1 MKRLTALSVPLLTLA
16 IAGCGEESD
25 QLPVDGRDFDGVN
38 YSEPAPYQGRVIDGY
53 LRNARVWLDVD
64 GDGKYTAESFTVE
77 LDNGNSAVIEGGE
90 PMAMSGQDGAFSLD
104 LAALQL
110 SPQEGRPLDP
120 RDYPLFAAAIP
131 GTTVEQTE
139 VGDQAIAV
147 GYVLSANPGVRN
159 VTPLTTLARYQ
170 TALELMPGGDLG
182 ESLAGINVTA
192 DYIRGQDD
200 RAHAYARALVKFM
213 TQQVASSMP
222 ERAGA
227 ELSLS
232 PEEARLLGASLLRHA
247 PAVITA
253 VDQAAGDDYSSVAID
268 TLELPDVTVS
278 ITDPLVLTGQQV
290 FARAES
296 GELPVAPDNLVASTG
311 LEFEYGEDGR
321 LAKIA
326 ANGCLALSMPE
337 LARLIDAGGYM
348 GRLST
353 QWLPS
358 VSLAPAGWDA
368 FNPENDPD
376 QVVDET
382 LTFDWDA
389 RIIEF
394 QTSTLCQAARG
405 IEPASTELGAGP
417 ELSYSWSE
425 QDGVISELEAKVGG
439 VGADAGAVYRFIPGA
454 AGVGELVAD
463 YVISKDGQTLESVER
478 QGEPVAVAC
487 EPVDEETAQESF
499 VVTETLSYLFAGY
512 EPQPTSFTDLA
523 LEYDTRT
530 FSADG
535 AEVKV
540 NRLLRYAFLD
550 PALAGSGNV
559 AADAGFQ
566 WLLHYDSTPDVNAP
580 NLIREAYLSDYSVQ
594 SCGTGRPAPARAY
607 AKVEYSYMKLSEYL
621 LEAIQ

>member
-1 MKRLTALSVPLLTLA
+1 MKRLTALSVPLLALA

-53 LRNARVWLDVD
+53 LKNARVWLDVN

-77 LDNGNSAVIEGGE
+77 LDNGNFAVIEGGE

-213 TQQVASSMP
+213 TQQVASSMSN
-222 ERAGA
+222 RAGA

-232 PEEARLLGASLLRHA
+232 PEEARLLGTSLLRHA

-290 FARAES
+290 FTRAES

-337 LARLIDAGGYM
+337 LARLIVAGGYM
-348 GRLST
+348 GKLST

-376 QVVDET
+376 QAVDET
-382 LTFDWDA
+382 LTFDWDGGA
-389 RIIEF
+389 IEF
-394 QTSTLCQAARG
+394 QTSTLCHAARG
-405 IEPASTELGAGP
+405 IEPASTELGAGA
-417 ELSYSWSE
+417 EVSYSWSE
-425 QDGVISELEAKVGG
+425 QDGAISELVATVGG
-439 VGADAGAVYRFIPGA
+439 VGANAGVVYRLAPGS
-454 AGVGELVAD
+454 GELVAD
-463 YVISKDGQTLESVER
+463 YAITKDDQPLESVEL
-478 QGEPVAVAC
+478 QGGPADC
-487 EPVDEETAQESF
+487 GPLDDETAKENF
-499 VVTETLSYLFAGY
+499 VVTSIQSYLFSGY
-512 EPQPTSFTDLA
+512 EPQPATFTDLA
-523 LEYDTRT
+523 FEYDTRT
-530 FSADG
+530 FSADSV
-535 AEVKV
+535 EVEV

-566 WLLHYDSTPDVNAP
+566 WLLHYDATPDVNAP

-607 AKVEYSYMKLSEYL
+607 AKVEYSYMRLSEYL

>member
-38 YSEPAPYQGRVIDGY
+38 YSEPAPYQGREIDGY

-139 VGDQAIAV
+139 VGGQAIAV

-232 PEEARLLGASLLRHA
+232 P
-247 PAVITA
+247 
-253 VDQAAGDDYSSVAID
+253 D
-268 TLELPDVTVS
+268 
-278 ITDPLVLTGQQV
+278 
-290 FARAES
+290 
-296 GELPVAPDNLVASTG
+296 
-311 LEFEYGEDGR
+311 
-321 LAKIA
+321 
-326 ANGCLALSMPE
+326 
-337 LARLIDAGGYM
+337 
-348 GRLST
+348 
-353 QWLPS
+353 
-358 VSLAPAGWDA
+358 
-368 FNPENDPD
+368 
-376 QVVDET
+376 
-382 LTFDWDA
+382 
-389 RIIEF
+389 
-394 QTSTLCQAARG
+394 
-405 IEPASTELGAGP
+405 
-417 ELSYSWSE
+417 
-425 QDGVISELEAKVGG
+425 
-439 VGADAGAVYRFIPGA
+439 
-454 AGVGELVAD
+454 
-463 YVISKDGQTLESVER
+463 
-478 QGEPVAVAC
+478 
-487 EPVDEETAQESF
+487 
-499 VVTETLSYLFAGY
+499 
-512 EPQPTSFTDLA
+512 
-523 LEYDTRT
+523 
-530 FSADG
+530 FS
-535 AEVKV
+535 
-540 NRLLRYAFLD
+540 
-550 PALAGSGNV
+550 
-559 AADAGFQ
+559 
-566 WLLHYDSTPDVNAP
+566 
-580 NLIREAYLSDYSVQ
+580 
-594 SCGTGRPAPARAY
+594 
-607 AKVEYSYMKLSEYL
+607 
-621 LEAIQ
+621 

>member
-53 LRNARVWLDVD
+53 LRNARVWLDVN

-222 ERAGA
+222 NRAGA

-232 PEEARLLGASLLRHA
+232 PEEARLLGTSLLRHA
-247 PAVITA
+247 TAVITA

-278 ITDPLVLTGQQV
+278 ITDPLVLTGQQI

-296 GELPVAPDNLVASTG
+296 GELPVAPDDLVASTG

-337 LARLIDAGGYM
+337 LARLIVAGGYM
-348 GRLST
+348 GKLST

-376 QVVDET
+376 QAVDET
-382 LTFDWDA
+382 LTFDWDGGA
-389 RIIEF
+389 IEF
-394 QTSTLCQAARG
+394 QTSTLCHAARG
-405 IEPASTELGAGP
+405 IEPASTELGAGA
-417 ELSYSWSE
+417 EVSYSWSE
-425 QDGVISELEAKVGG
+425 QGGAISELVATVGG
-439 VGADAGAVYRFIPGA
+439 AGADAGTVYRLAPGS
-454 AGVGELVAD
+454 GELVAD
-463 YVISKDGQTLESVER
+463 YTITKDGQPLESVER
-478 QGEPVAVAC
+478 QGEPDPC
-487 EPVDEETAQESF
+487 KPVDEEIAQENF
-499 VVTETLSYLFAGY
+499 VVTETLGYLFAGY
-512 EPQPTSFTDLA
+512 EPQPTTFTDLA
-523 LEYDTRT
+523 FEYDTRT
-530 FSADG
+530 LSTDG

-559 AADAGFQ
+559 TADAGFQ
-566 WLLHYDSTPDVNAP
+566 WLLHYDAAPDVNAP
-580 NLIREAYLSDYSVQ
+580 NLIREAYLSDYSVR

>member
-232 PEEARLLGASLLRHA
+232 PEEARLLGTSLLRHA

-278 ITDPLVLTGQQV
+278 IIDPLVLTGQRIL
-290 FARAES
+290 ARNEN
-296 GELPVAPDNLVASTG
+296 GDLPVAPDNLVASTA
-311 LEFEYGEDGR
+311 LKFEYAEDGR
-321 LAKIA
+321 LIKVA

-337 LARLIDAGGYM
+337 LARLIAAGGNM

-376 QVVDET
+376 QAVDET
-382 LTFDWDA
+382 LTFDWDGGA
-389 RIIEF
+389 IEF
-394 QTSTLCQAARG
+394 QTSTLCHAARG
-405 IEPASTELGAGP
+405 IEPASTELGAGA
-417 ELSYSWSE
+417 EVSYSWSE
-425 QDGVISELEAKVGG
+425 QDGAISELVATVGG
-439 VGADAGAVYRFIPGA
+439 VGAIAGVVYRLAPGS
-454 AGVGELVAD
+454 GELVAD
-463 YVISKDGQTLESVER
+463 YTITKDGQPLESVER
-478 QGEPVAVAC
+478 QGEPDPC
-487 EPVDEETAQESF
+487 KPVDEEIAQENF
-499 VVTETLSYLFAGY
+499 VVTETLGYLFAGY
-512 EPQPTSFTDLA
+512 EPQPTTFTDLA
-523 LEYDTRT
+523 FEYDTRT
-530 FSADG
+530 LSTDG

-559 AADAGFQ
+559 TADAGFQ

>member
-25 QLPVDGRDFDGVN
+25 QLPVDGREFDGVN

-53 LRNARVWLDVD
+53 LRNARVWLDVN

-232 PEEARLLGASLLRHA
+232 PEEARLLGTSLLRHA

-278 ITDPLVLTGQQV
+278 ITDPLVLTGQQI

-296 GELPVAPDNLVASTG
+296 GELPVAPDNLVASSG

-326 ANGCLALSMPE
+326 ANGCLALSMRE
-337 LARLIDAGGYM
+337 LARLIVAGGYM
-348 GRLST
+348 GGLST

-382 LTFDWDA
+382 LTFDWGTQT
-389 RIIEF
+389 IEF
-394 QTSTLCQAARG
+394 QTSTLCHAARG
-405 IEPASTELGAGP
+405 IEPASTELGAGA
-417 ELSYSWSE
+417 EVSYSWSE
-425 QDGVISELEAKVGG
+425 QDGAISELVATVGG
-439 VGADAGAVYRFIPGA
+439 VGAIAGVVYRLAPGS
-454 AGVGELVAD
+454 GELVAD
-463 YVISKDGQTLESVER
+463 YTITKDGQPLESVER
-478 QGEPVAVAC
+478 QGEPGTC
-487 EPVDEETAQESF
+487 EPVDEETAQENF
-499 VVTETLSYLFAGY
+499 VVTETLSYLFTGY
-512 EPQPTSFTDLA
+512 EPQPTTFTDLA
-523 LEYDTRT
+523 FEYDTRT

-535 AEVKV
+535 VEVEV

-566 WLLHYDSTPDVNAP
+566 WLLHYDATPDVNAP
-580 NLIREAYLSDYSVQ
+580 NLIREAYLSDYSVR

>member
-232 PEEARLLGASLLRHA
+232 PEEARLLGTSLLRHA

-278 ITDPLVLTGQQV
+278 IIDPLVLTGQRIL
-290 FARAES
+290 ARNEN
-296 GELPVAPDNLVASTG
+296 GDLPVAPDNLVASTA
-311 LEFEYGEDGR
+311 LKFEYAEDGR
-321 LAKIA
+321 LIKVA

-337 LARLIDAGGYM
+337 LARLIAAGGNM

-376 QVVDET
+376 QAVDET
-382 LTFDWDA
+382 LTFDWDGGA
-389 RIIEF
+389 IEF
-394 QTSTLCQAARG
+394 QTSTLCHAARG
-405 IEPASTELGAGP
+405 IEPASTELGAGA
-417 ELSYSWSE
+417 EVSYSWSE
-425 QDGVISELEAKVGG
+425 QDGAISELVATVGG
-439 VGADAGAVYRFIPGA
+439 VGANAGVVYRLAPGS
-454 AGVGELVAD
+454 GELVAD
-463 YVISKDGQTLESVER
+463 YTITKDGQPLESVER
-478 QGEPVAVAC
+478 QGEPDPC
-487 EPVDEETAQESF
+487 KPVDEEIAQENF
-499 VVTETLSYLFAGY
+499 VVTETLGYLFAGY
-512 EPQPTSFTDLA
+512 EPQPTTFTDLA
-523 LEYDTRT
+523 FEYDTRT
-530 FSADG
+530 LSTDG

-559 AADAGFQ
+559 TADAGFQ

>member
-53 LRNARVWLDVD
+53 LRNARVWLDVN

-222 ERAGA
+222 NRAGA

-232 PEEARLLGASLLRHA
+232 PEEARLLGTSLLRHA

-278 ITDPLVLTGQQV
+278 ITDPLVLTGQQI

-296 GELPVAPDNLVASTG
+296 GELPVAPDDLVASTG

-337 LARLIDAGGYM
+337 LARLIVAGGYM
-348 GRLST
+348 GKLST

-376 QVVDET
+376 QAVDET
-382 LTFDWDA
+382 LTFDWDGGA
-389 RIIEF
+389 IEF
-394 QTSTLCQAARG
+394 QTSTLCHAARG
-405 IEPASTELGAGP
+405 IEPASTELGAGA
-417 ELSYSWSE
+417 EVSYSWSE
-425 QDGVISELEAKVGG
+425 QGGAISELVATVGG
-439 VGADAGAVYRFIPGA
+439 AGADAGTVYRLAPGS
-454 AGVGELVAD
+454 GELVAD
-463 YVISKDGQTLESVER
+463 YTITKDGQPLESVER
-478 QGEPVAVAC
+478 QGEPDPC
-487 EPVDEETAQESF
+487 KPVDEEIAQENF
-499 VVTETLSYLFAGY
+499 VVTETLGYLFAGY
-512 EPQPTSFTDLA
+512 EPQPTTFTDLA
-523 LEYDTRT
+523 FEYDTRT
-530 FSADG
+530 LSTDG

-559 AADAGFQ
+559 TADAGFQ

-580 NLIREAYLSDYSVQ
+580 NLIREAYLSDYSVR

>member
-232 PEEARLLGASLLRHA
+232 PEEARLLGTSLLRHA

-278 ITDPLVLTGQQV
+278 ITDPLVLTGQQI

-296 GELPVAPDNLVASTG
+296 GELPVAPDNLVASSG

-326 ANGCLALSMPE
+326 ANGCLALSMRE
-337 LARLIDAGGYM
+337 LARLIVAGGYM
-348 GRLST
+348 GGLST

-382 LTFDWDA
+382 LTFDWGTQT
-389 RIIEF
+389 IEF
-394 QTSTLCQAARG
+394 QTSTLCHAARG
-405 IEPASTELGAGP
+405 IEPASTELGAGA
-417 ELSYSWSE
+417 EVSYSWSE
-425 QDGVISELEAKVGG
+425 QDGAISELVATVGG
-439 VGADAGAVYRFIPGA
+439 VGAIAGVVYRLAPGS
-454 AGVGELVAD
+454 GELVAD
-463 YVISKDGQTLESVER
+463 YTITKDGQPLESVER
-478 QGEPVAVAC
+478 QGEPGTC
-487 EPVDEETAQESF
+487 EPVDEETAQENF
-499 VVTETLSYLFAGY
+499 VVTETLSYLFTGY
-512 EPQPTSFTDLA
+512 EPQPTTFTDLA
-523 LEYDTRT
+523 FEYDTRT

-535 AEVKV
+535 VEVEV

-566 WLLHYDSTPDVNAP
+566 WLLHYDATPDVNAP
-580 NLIREAYLSDYSVQ
+580 NLIREAYLSDYSVR

>member
-192 DYIRGQDD
+192 DYIRGQDA

-232 PEEARLLGASLLRHA
+232 PEEARLLGTSLLRHA

-278 ITDPLVLTGQQV
+278 ITDPLVLTGQQI

-296 GELPVAPDNLVASTG
+296 GELPVAPDNLVASSG

-326 ANGCLALSMPE
+326 ANGCLALSMRE
-337 LARLIDAGGYM
+337 LARLIVAGGYM
-348 GRLST
+348 GGLST

-382 LTFDWDA
+382 LTFDWGTQT
-389 RIIEF
+389 IEF
-394 QTSTLCQAARG
+394 QTSTLCHAARG
-405 IEPASTELGAGP
+405 IEPASTELGAGA
-417 ELSYSWSE
+417 EVSYSWSE
-425 QDGVISELEAKVGG
+425 QDGAISELVATVGG
-439 VGADAGAVYRFIPGA
+439 VGAIAGVVYRLAPGS
-454 AGVGELVAD
+454 GELVAD
-463 YVISKDGQTLESVER
+463 YTITKDGQPLESVER
-478 QGEPVAVAC
+478 QGEPGTC
-487 EPVDEETAQESF
+487 EPVDEETAQENF
-499 VVTETLSYLFAGY
+499 VVTETLSYLFTGY
-512 EPQPTSFTDLA
+512 EPQPTTFTDLA
-523 LEYDTRT
+523 FEYDTRT

-535 AEVKV
+535 VEVEV

-566 WLLHYDSTPDVNAP
+566 WLLHYDATPDVNAP
-580 NLIREAYLSDYSVQ
+580 NLIREAYLSDYSVR

>member
-53 LRNARVWLDVD
+53 LKNARVWLDVN

-232 PEEARLLGASLLRHA
+232 PEEARLLGTSLLRHA

-278 ITDPLVLTGQQV
+278 IIDPLVLTGQRIL
-290 FARAES
+290 ARNEN
-296 GELPVAPDNLVASTG
+296 GDLPVAPDNLVASTA
-311 LEFEYGEDGR
+311 LKFEYAEDGR
-321 LAKIA
+321 LIKVA

-337 LARLIDAGGYM
+337 LARLIAAGGNM

-376 QVVDET
+376 QAVDET
-382 LTFDWDA
+382 LTFDWDGGA
-389 RIIEF
+389 IEF
-394 QTSTLCQAARG
+394 QTSTLCHAARG
-405 IEPASTELGAGP
+405 IEPASTELGAGA
-417 ELSYSWSE
+417 EVSYSWSE
-425 QDGVISELEAKVGG
+425 QDGAISELVATVGG
-439 VGADAGAVYRFIPGA
+439 AGADAGTVYRLTGGDPDSSVKLF
-454 AGVGELVAD
+454 AG
-463 YVISKDGQTLESVER
+463 Y
-478 QGEPVAVAC
+478 AVTK
-487 EPVDEETAQESF
+487 DEEPLE
-499 VVTETLSYLFAGY
+499 VVEWQGGVVECDLVDTETNQENFLVTAIQSYLFSGY
-512 EPQPTSFTDLA
+512 EPQPATFTNLA

-530 FSADG
+530 LSTDG

-566 WLLHYDSTPDVNAP
+566 WLLHYDATPDVNAP
-580 NLIREAYLSDYSVQ
+580 NLIREAYLSDYSVR